1 MQFGFCGPSYPSQ
14 SVNADCQK
22 ALNWYPEKIE
32 SGTGKTHVAM
42 YPTPGLAIFTTLD
55 GGPVRG
61 QYIINDRYFA
71 VSAASLYEVF
81 SDGTKIVRGTVVNDF
96 LPVSMVSSS
105 NRGTPGQLLLAS
117 GGTAYV
123 LNLTSNVLT
132 PIPPATF
139 TGKVAQV
146 SFSDGFFE
154 ALVDSSERFYVSAA
168 LDATNWVANGATV
181 ISVYPDDT
189 TSLLVDHRELWLFG
203 RKATVVY
210 YNSGNVF
217 PYDVV
222 PGGTIEQGCV
232 ARFSPV
238 KIDNSIVWL
247 GGDERGA
254 AIVWR
259 AQGYVP
265 QRVSNHAIEAAIQ
278 SYSKISDAVGYAY
291 QDQGHSFYVLYFP
304 TPGKTWVLDV
314 EMGAQG
320 WHERDFLDPSTG
332 NSVAHHSQNHV
343 FAFGKHL
350 VGDWAS
356 GNIYQMSIS
365 LLDNAG
371 APIRRV
377 RRAPHISNEQEWGFH
392 HSLQIDCESGLGT
405 LPPMPGDMP
414 ATTFTLADAN
424 GGLWRVGINDVGS
437 LTTTSVSSGSTATI
451 YLNDPTKTTSW
462 LLGVTTLGALTIV
475 AAALVPAYQTVYQMV
490 SYTGVSLFDV
500 GVTNIGVLQTQ
511 LVGAINRGPLLMLRW
526 SDDGGHT
533 WSNEYRMDTGKI
545 GEFKKRAIRRRLGR
559 TRDRVYE
566 VSATDPVPWRL
577 LNAYLK
583 AS

>member
-22 ALNWYPEKIE
+22 ALNWYPEKVE
-32 SGTGKTHVAM
+32 SGTGKTRVAM
-42 YPTPGLAIFTTLD
+42 YPTPGLAVFVNVD
-55 GGPVRG
+55 GGPIRG
-61 QYIINDRYFA
+61 MYSINDRVFVVSGATFA
-71 VSAASLYEVF
+71 EIF
-81 SDGTKIVRGTVVNDF
+81 TDGTKITRGTVVNDF

-105 NRGTPGQLLLAS
+105 PLGAPGQLLLAS
-117 GGTAYV
+117 GGSAYV
-123 LNLTSNVLT
+123 LNLTTNVLT
-132 PIPPATF
+132 KIAASTF
-139 TGKVAQV
+139 TGPVAQV
-146 SFSDGFFE
+146 GYSDGFFQ
-154 ALVDSSERFYVSAA
+154 ALVDGSERFYVSAA
-168 LDATNWVANGATV
+168 LDATNWTANGATV
-181 ISVYPDDT
+181 VSVYPDNA
-189 TSLLVDHRELWLFG
+189 TSLLVDHRELWIFG
-203 RKATVVY
+203 KKATAVY

-222 PGGTIEQGCV
+222 PGGFIEQGCV

-238 KIDNSIVWL
+238 KLDNSIFWL

-254 AIVWR
+254 GIVWR

-265 QRVSNHAIEAAIQ
+265 QRVSNFAIETAIQ
-278 SYSKISDAVGYAY
+278 SYSKISDAVGYSY
-291 QDQGHSFYVLYFP
+291 QDQGHAFYVLYFP
-304 TPGKTWVLDV
+304 TPSKTWVYDAA
-314 EMGAQG
+314 MGM

-332 NSVAHHSQNHV
+332 NSLAHHSQNHV

-371 APIRRV
+371 SSIRRV
-377 RRAPHISNEQEWGFH
+377 RRAPHISDEEEIHTH
-392 HSLQIDCESGLGT
+392 HSLQVVCESGLGT

-437 LTTTSVSSGSTATI
+437 LTTTSVSSGSVATI

-462 LLGVTTLGALTIV
+462 LLGITTLGALTIV
-475 AAALVPAYQTVYQMV
+475 AAALVPAYQAVYQMV

-500 GVTNIGVLQTQ
+500 GVTNLGVLQTQ